1 MTHVVI
7 LGAGFGGL
15 ELTSRLAED
24 LPGEVEVT
32 LIDKSDWFVFGY
44 QKLDVMFGKKTFD
57 AVKNPYADINK
68 PGVTFKKATIQ
79 SIDPNA
85 KRVVTE
91 EGTYDA
97 DILVVA
103 LGADLRPEQT
113 PGLLEAGYEYY
124 SPEGADHA
132 RGVVD
137 SFNAGV
143 AIVGVLG
150 PFFKCPAAPC
160 ETALMLH
167 DRFVEHG
174 VRDGI
179 EIKVLSP
186 MGIPIPIS
194 QDTSKALLEEF
205 EERGIEYHSGTRVVS
220 IDPRRRP
227 RRPRAARRS
236 AFRPLPRRSGSSG
249 ARSRRAVGPYRRRWL
264 DRRESRDV
272 RNQVSGRVRRRRHHE
287 CAGTRAGVIAEGE
300 ARTVADVIV
309 KQLRGGP
316 EPEPYYGRASCYIE
330 FGGELVGRVEVD
342 FMSGPEIKSAFGAP
356 SLEIAKDKEQF
367 GATRARE
374 VVRYMS
380 MWQGQRI
387 VEVDVTDADAGRE
400 HNVLLDVRNANE
412 WDAGHTPAR
421 CGCRSPNCKARISN
435 CRSIA
440 GSCACAARVNVRRA
454 QPPSSYRWGS
464 TP

>member
-24 LPGEVEVT
+24 LPGEIEVT

-167 DRFVEHG
+167 DRFVERG
-174 VRDGI
+174 VRDDV

-205 EERGIEYHSGTRVVS
+205 EERGIEYHGGARVVS
-220 IDPRRRP
+220 IDP
-227 RRPRAARRS
+227 ATKTATTE
-236 AFRPLPRRSGSSG
+236 SG
-249 ARSRRAVGPYRRRWL
+249 ATFAFDLFLGVPVHRAPEVVVQSGLTEDDGWIGVNPATFATKFPGVFAVGDITSAP
-264 DRRESRDV
+264 V
-272 RNQVSGRVRRRRHHE
+272 P
-287 CAGTRAGVIAEGE
+287 RAGVIAEGE
-300 ARTVADVIV
+300 ARTVADMIV

-367 GATRARE
+367 GATRRAR
-374 VVRYMS
+374 
-380 MWQGQRI
+380 WFG
-387 VEVDVTDADAGRE
+387 T
-400 HNVLLDVRNANE
+400 
-412 WDAGHTPAR
+412 
-421 CGCRSPNCKARISN
+421 
-435 CRSIA
+435 
-440 GSCACAARVNVRRA
+440 
-454 QPPSSYRWGS
+454 
-464 TP
+464 

>member
-24 LPGEVEVT
+24 LPGEIEVT

-57 AVKNPYADINK
+57 AVKNPYADIDK
-68 PGVTFKKATIQ
+68 PGVTFKKATIR

-85 KRVVTE
+85 KRVVTDQ
-91 EGTYDA
+91 GTYDA

-103 LGADLRPEQT
+103 LGADLRPEET
-113 PGLLEAGYEYY
+113 PGLLDAGYEYY
-124 SPEGADHA
+124 SPDGADHA

-143 AIVGVLG
+143 AVVGVLG

-167 DRFVEHG
+167 DRFVERG
-174 VRDGI
+174 VRDDV

-205 EERGIEYHSGTRVVS
+205 EERGIEYHGGARVVS
-220 IDPRRRP
+220 IDP
-227 RRPRAARRS
+227 ATKS
-236 AFRPLPRRSGSSG
+236 ATTESG
-249 ARSRRAVGPYRRRWL
+249 ATFAFDLFLGVPVHRAPEVVVQSGLTEDDGWIGVNPATFATKFPGVFAVGDITSAP
-264 DRRESRDV
+264 V
-272 RNQVSGRVRRRRHHE
+272 P
-287 CAGTRAGVIAEGE
+287 RAGVIAEGE
-300 ARTVADVIV
+300 ARTVADMIV

-367 GATRARE
+367 GATRRAR
-374 VVRYMS
+374 
-380 MWQGQRI
+380 WFG
-387 VEVDVTDADAGRE
+387 T
-400 HNVLLDVRNANE
+400 
-412 WDAGHTPAR
+412 
-421 CGCRSPNCKARISN
+421 
-435 CRSIA
+435 
-440 GSCACAARVNVRRA
+440 
-454 QPPSSYRWGS
+454 
-464 TP
+464 